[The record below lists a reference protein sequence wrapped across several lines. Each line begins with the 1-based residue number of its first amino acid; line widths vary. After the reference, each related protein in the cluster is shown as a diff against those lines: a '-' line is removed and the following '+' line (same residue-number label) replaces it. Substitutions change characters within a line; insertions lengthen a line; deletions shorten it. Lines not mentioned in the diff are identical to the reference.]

1 MITPGVQGQ
10 AHDGLRNTSTGFTGK
25 VTVAIET
32 ISLPDALPISHTD
45 AAVGGVA
52 TFANLSIDKVGTGYT
67 LMATG
72 AGSATSAAFN
82 ITAGTA
88 TQLTISTPPPA
99 TAQSGVAFTPQ
110 PVLQLRDANGNV
122 VSQAGTTVTAVIA
135 TGPTGATLTNA
146 AATTTG
152 SGAATFN
159 GLAVSGSV
167 GGYTLRFE
175 SGTLTAPTSGT
186 ITLSAGAA
194 ATLARN
200 AGGTSAPAGT
210 AVSPP
215 PSVIVKDASGNPVGG
230 VAVTF
235 TPAAG
240 SGTVTPTTPVSTG
253 TDGIAA
259 LTSWT
264 LSATAGQN
272 TLTATSSGLT
282 GSPVTFTATGT
293 AGPSATMAKS
303 SGDNLTGQV
312 ATRLQTPHVVLVSD
326 ANGNPVSGVTVTWAA
341 ASGGGSVD
349 PATSTT
355 DANGNAQTFRT
366 LGLLIGK
373 IGRAHV

>member
-1 MITPGVQGQ
+1 G
-10 AHDGLRNTSTGFTGK
+10 NTATGFTGN
-25 VTVAIET
+25 VTVAIGT
-32 ISLPDALPISHTD
+32 NPGTGTLGGTLTH

-67 LMATG
+67 LTATG

-82 ITAGTA
+82 NTAGTA
-88 TQLTISTPPPA
+88 TQLTITTPPSA
-99 TAQSGVAFTPQ
+99 TGQSGVAITPQ

-122 VSQAGTTVTAVIA
+122 VSQAGTTVPAVIT
-135 TGPTGATLTNA
+135 TGPTGAPLTNA

-200 AGGTSAPAGT
+200 AGGASAPAGT

-235 TPAAG
+235 TPAVG

-272 TLTATSSGLT
+272 SLTATASGLA
-282 GSPVTFTATGT
+282 GSSVTFTAAGT
-293 AGPSATMAKS
+293 AGPAATMAKS
-303 SGDNLTGQV
+303 SGDNLTG
-312 ATRLQTPHVVLVSD
+312 
-326 ANGNPVSGVTVTWAA
+326 
-341 ASGGGSVD
+341 
-349 PATSTT
+349 
-355 DANGNAQTFRT
+355 
-366 LGLLIGK
+366 
-373 IGRAHV
+373 